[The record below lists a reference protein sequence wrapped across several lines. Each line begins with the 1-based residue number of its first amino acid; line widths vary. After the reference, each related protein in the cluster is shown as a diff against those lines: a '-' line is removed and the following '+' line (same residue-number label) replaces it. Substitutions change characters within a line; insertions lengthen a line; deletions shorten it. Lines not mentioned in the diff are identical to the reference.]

1 MNYSDKTYKTFYLHE
16 TKTRTRNQT
25 LESKRVT
32 TMSRFDLGVYH
43 LQNYG
48 LWIVNICQRTR
59 RNQFFS
65 NFHCLHQTSNACLST
80 LTSRRRIALIR
91 RCYYLVLTSVQLK
104 NSSVYGHIQFTAIC
118 LKRMIL
124 LQSYTSNSK
133 VLTLQ
138 RIGGRNLI
146 QSVVYL
152 TLVYN

>member
-80 LTSRRRIALIR
+80 LTSRRRIY
-91 RCYYLVLTSVQLK
+91 CFNTKVLLFGIDFCAVKKFQRIWTYIVHCNLLK
-104 NSSVYGHIQFTAIC
+104 KNDFVTIVY
-118 LKRMIL
+118 
-124 LQSYTSNSK
+124 SK

-138 RIGGRNLI
+138 RIGGI
-146 QSVVYL
+146 
-152 TLVYN
+152 